1 MAVKTK
7 KAIQQEEVLKDYL
20 DLKHQID
27 FLTDQLNDKKDQ
39 VVKILLQLD
48 DHKASINDITINLR
62 TSVTY
67 QYSKKV
73 EKEEEKYKEVA
84 KVYSDK
90 LKADYEIIKIMKK
103 DEELDGSAKVVS
115 ESYTPV
121 VSVSKKLS
129 NSKK

>member
-103 DEELDGSAKVVS
+103 DEELDGSAKIVS

>member
-1 MAVKTK
+1 MTVKTK
-7 KAIQQEEVLKDYL
+7 KAMQQEEVLKDYL